1 MFMKILYVHN
11 YYQLDG
17 GEDKVVEEEIK
28 LLKQN
33 GLEVNKYSVDNK
45 DIEIRSF
52 TKKVKLALNTI
63 WSQTEYGRLT
73 DYISKEKPDIV
84 HFHNTFPLLSPSV
97 YYVCQKMNIPVI
109 QTLHNYRLGCPSA
122 MLLRN
127 NEVCEK
133 CISGSLLNSVKYGCY
148 RNSRVQT
155 VPLSTMLYTHRFL
168 NTWNNKVDKY
178 IALTNFAKEK
188 FIQIGLNE
196 DKITVKPNFIEKHI
210 EVGIKKED
218 QVTFVGRI
226 SKEKGLHLL
235 LAAWSKVGSK
245 VNTKLNV
252 IGDGPLRKELESKYQ
267 HLSNVNFLGKLD
279 SKDVLSYMSKSKYI
293 IVPSIWYEG
302 FPMTI
307 IESYSVNTPVISSN
321 IGSLKE
327 VVINEVTG
335 FHFENNNI
343 NSLENTLKKA
353 LHYSDYDKL
362 QRNINEQYEKKYTP
376 SANFKML
383 INIYEEVVR
392 SKKIGK

>member
-1 MFMKILYVHN
+1 
-11 YYQLDG
+11 
-17 GEDKVVEEEIK
+17 GEDRVLEEEIK
-28 LLKQN
+28 LLTSNGVEVVKYFISNKEMDLKGPVNKIKLGINTVWSKQKYKEIKS
-33 GLEVNKYSVDNK
+33 LIKEVN
-45 DIEIRSF
+45 
-52 TKKVKLALNTI
+52 
-63 WSQTEYGRLT
+63 
-73 DYISKEKPDIV
+73 PDLV
-84 HFHNTFPLLSPSV
+84 HLHNTFPLLSPSV
-97 YYVCQKMNIPVI
+97 YYACQVMGKPVV
-109 QTLHNYRLGCPSA
+109 QTLHNYRLGCPGA

-353 LHYSDYDKL
+353 L
-362 QRNINEQYEKKYTP
+362 
-376 SANFKML
+376 
-383 INIYEEVVR
+383 
-392 SKKIGK
+392 

>member
-1 MFMKILYVHN
+1 MKVLLVHN
-11 YYQLDG
+11 YYQVSG
-17 GEDKVVEEEIK
+17 GEDRVVEEEQK
-28 LLKQN
+28 LLEKN
-33 GLEVNKYSVDNK
+33 GIQVRTYLVSNK
-45 DIEIRSF
+45 DIKTKGLINKAKLGIQTTWSKNQYNRIKEII
-52 TKKVKLALNTI
+52 L
-63 WSQTEYGRLT
+63 
-73 DYISKEKPDIV
+73 DEKPDLV

-97 YYVCQKMNIPVI
+97 YYACYNMNIPVV
-109 QTLHNYRLGCPSA
+109 QTLHNYRIGCPGA
-122 MLLRN
+122 MLMKDN
-127 NEVCEK
+127 KVCEK
-133 CISGSLLNSVKYGCY
+133 CINGSLLNSVKYGCY
-148 RNSRVQT
+148 RNSRIQT
-155 VPLSTMLYTHRFL
+155 IPLSTMLYTHRSL

-188 FIQIGLNE
+188 FIEIGLNE
-196 DKITVKPNFIEKHI
+196 DKIAVKPNFIEKHI
-210 EVGIKKED
+210 EDRLKKED
-218 QVTFVGRI
+218 QITFVGRI

-235 LAAWSKVGSK
+235 LAAWSKVGSE

-252 IGDGPLRKELESKYQ
+252 IGDGPLRKELEGKYE
-267 HLSNVNFLGKLD
+267 HLSNVKFLGKLD

-327 VVINEVTG
+327 VVTNEVTG

-362 QRNINEQYEKKYTP
+362 QKNINEQYEKKYTP

-392 SKKIGK
+392 SRKIGK

>member
-1 MFMKILYVHN
+1 MKILVIHN
-11 YYQLDG
+11 YYQISG
-17 GEDKVVEEEIK
+17 GEDRVLEEEVKLLTSNGVEVVKYFISNKEVNLKGPVNKIK
-28 LLKQN
+28 LGINTVWSKQ
-33 GLEVNKYSVDNK
+33 KYK
-45 DIEIRSF
+45 EIKSLI
-52 TKKVKLALNTI
+52 KKVN
-63 WSQTEYGRLT
+63 
-73 DYISKEKPDIV
+73 PDLV
-84 HFHNTFPLLSPSV
+84 HLHNTFPLLSPSV
-97 YYVCQKMNIPVI
+97 YYACKFMGKPVV
-109 QTLHNYRLGCPSA
+109 QTLHNYRLGCPGA

-127 NEVCEK
+127 NEICEK

-155 VPLSTMLYTHRFL
+155 IPLSTMLYTHRFL

-188 FIQIGLNE
+188 FIEIGLNK
-196 DKITVKPNFIEKHI
+196 DKITVKPNFMEQHT
-210 EVGIKKED
+210 EGRLKKDDEI
-218 QVTFVGRI
+218 TFVGRI

-235 LAAWSKVGSK
+235 LAAWSKVGSE

-252 IGDGPLRKELESKYQ
+252 IGDGPLRKELEGKYQ

-279 SKDVLSYMSKSKYI
+279 STAVLSYMSKSKYI

-327 VVINEVTG
+327 VVINEITG

-353 LHYSDYDKL
+353 LKYSDYDKL
-362 QRNINEQYEKKYTP
+362 QRNIKEQYEKKYTP
-376 SANFKML
+376 NANFKML

-392 SKKIGK
+392 SRKIEK

>member
-1 MFMKILYVHN
+1 MKILVIHN
-11 YYQLDG
+11 YYQISG
-17 GEDKVVEEEIK
+17 GEDRVLEEEIK
-28 LLKQN
+28 LLTSNGVEVVKYFISNKEMDLKGLVNKIKLGINTVWSKQKYKEIKS
-33 GLEVNKYSVDNK
+33 LIKEVN
-45 DIEIRSF
+45 
-52 TKKVKLALNTI
+52 
-63 WSQTEYGRLT
+63 
-73 DYISKEKPDIV
+73 PDLV
-84 HFHNTFPLLSPSV
+84 HLHNTFPLLSPSV
-97 YYVCQKMNIPVI
+97 YYACQVMGKPVV
-109 QTLHNYRLGCPSA
+109 QTLHNYRLGCPGA

>member
-1 MFMKILYVHN
+1 MVHN
-11 YYQLDG
+11 FYKVSG
-17 GEDKVVEEEIK
+17 GEDKVVQEEIN
-28 LLKQN
+28 LLKKH
-33 GLEVNKYSVDNK
+33 GVEVISYFINNN
-45 DIEIRSF
+45 EININSLF
-52 TKKVKLALNTI
+52 DKFKVGINTI
-63 WSQTEYGRLT
+63 WSVEQQKKL
-73 DYISKEKPDIV
+73 KELMLKEDPDLV
-84 HFHNTFPLLSPSV
+84 HFHNTFPMVSPAV
-97 YYVCQKMNIPVI
+97 YHTCQKLNKPVI
-109 QTLHNYRLGCPSA
+109 QTLHNYRLGCPGA

-210 EVGIKKED
+210 EGELEKED
-218 QVTFVGRI
+218 QITFVGRI

-245 VNTKLNV
+245 FNTKLNV
-252 IGDGPLRKELESKYQ
+252 IGDGPLRKELEDKYE

-327 VVINEVTG
+327 VVINEITG